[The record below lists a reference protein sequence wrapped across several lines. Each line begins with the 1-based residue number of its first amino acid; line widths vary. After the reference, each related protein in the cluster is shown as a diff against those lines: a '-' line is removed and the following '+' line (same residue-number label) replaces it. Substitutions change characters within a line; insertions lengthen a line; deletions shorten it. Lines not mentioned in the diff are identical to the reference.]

1 MNRYLIYILTL
12 MAIGCSEKN
21 ESIAITRYNYPTNKL
36 GDGKIFIYRNKKTL
50 SQTYTDN
57 KIIEENG
64 DKIILSKQ
72 YSDKE
77 KWDST
82 KWLIKDNKI
91 KLLETYW
98 FYFSDSL
105 DKEAELI
112 KGEILRQ
119 EQLDSGEALE
129 FRYKLPTNIYNTI
142 KTKDQF
148 IKDTVLVWGE
158 QQIDCKKYIG
168 QIEMKTEHTWIPF
181 IGQERKS
188 IATKY
193 YGKDL
198 GLIKYITDT
207 WNGRTEWELIEVR

>member
-72 YSDKE
+72 Y
-77 KWDST
+77 
-82 KWLIKDNKI
+82 
-91 KLLETYW
+91 
-98 FYFSDSL
+98 SDSL

>member
-1 MNRYLIYILTL
+1 MNRHLIYVLTL
-12 MAIGCSEKN
+12 LTIGCSEKN
-21 ESIAITRYNYPTNKL
+21 ESIEITKYNYPLDKL
-36 GDGKIFIYRNKKTL
+36 EDGKIFIYRNPKTL
-50 SQTYTDN
+50 NQTYSES

-64 DKIILSKQ
+64 DKFILSKQ
-72 YSDKE
+72 YSDRE
-77 KWDST
+77 KWDSS
-82 KWLIKDNKI
+82 KWLIEGNKI

-98 FYFSDSL
+98 FYVSDSL
-105 DKEAELI
+105 DQNAELI

-119 EQLDSGEALE
+119 EQLDKGDVLE

-142 KTKDQF
+142 KTKEKF
-148 IKDTVLVWGE
+148 IKDTVLVWGG

-181 IGQERKS
+181 IGRKNKS
-188 IATKY
+188 VVTKY

-207 WNGRTEWELIEVR
+207 RTGLTEWELIEVR

>member
-1 MNRYLIYILTL
+1 
-12 MAIGCSEKN
+12 MAFGCSEKN

-72 YSDKE
+72 YSDNE

-82 KWLIKDNKI
+82 KCLIKDNKI

-158 QQIDCKKYIG
+158 
-168 QIEMKTEHTWIPF
+168 H
-181 IGQERKS
+181 
-188 IATKY
+188 
-193 YGKDL
+193 
-198 GLIKYITDT
+198 
-207 WNGRTEWELIEVR
+207 